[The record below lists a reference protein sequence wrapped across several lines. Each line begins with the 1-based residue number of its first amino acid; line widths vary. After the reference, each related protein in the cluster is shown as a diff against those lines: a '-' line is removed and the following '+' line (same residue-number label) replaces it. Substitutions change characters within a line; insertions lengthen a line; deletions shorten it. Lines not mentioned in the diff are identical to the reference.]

1 MPSSVAPSLHEAMEA
16 WDKLS
21 TDVSKTA
28 SAVASLFPESETIPS
43 ANETD
48 SSATMPSLDAAV
60 DGVPDISEVAPV
72 AKPWQQSMEFEQLCS
87 SVASHARQ
95 SEFKQADSAITA
107 FATTHHLAAP
117 LVAAETLQADL
128 GPFQFEDQYTTRI
141 DYLTLWTGRSLL
153 MGDLSTAKQL
163 LVISHATA
171 KQAESDALLT
181 QVRDWQKS
189 LDTMSRLGEM
199 SEHAELDS
207 LTPVQKYAVGRY
219 WALVRRDWS
228 KGLPYLCSS
237 SDPLVSKLAVQET
250 LLGPGTP
257 VAELISI
264 AEAYLTLAEKNKG
277 WLHDS
282 YVLHADELLL
292 AVNDKL
298 SSSDQLQLTRYKADL
313 AKRFG
318 DVFDQAKQLKIEPK
332 E

>member
-1 MPSSVAPSLHEAMEA
+1 
-16 WDKLS
+16 
-21 TDVSKTA
+21 
-28 SAVASLFPESETIPS
+28 
-43 ANETD
+43 
-48 SSATMPSLDAAV
+48 
-60 DGVPDISEVAPV
+60 
-72 AKPWQQSMEFEQLCS
+72 
-87 SVASHARQ
+87 
-95 SEFKQADSAITA
+95 
-107 FATTHHLAAP
+107 
-117 LVAAETLQADL
+117 
-128 GPFQFEDQYTTRI
+128 
-141 DYLTLWTGRSLL
+141 

-171 KQAESDALLT
+171 KQAKAMRCLPKSVTGKNRSTPCLAL
-181 QVRDWQKS
+181 VKCRS
-189 LDTMSRLGEM
+189 NV
-199 SEHAELDS
+199 ELDS

-219 WALVRRDWS
+219 
-228 KGLPYLCSS
+228 GLWCAAIGREGLSYLCSS